1 MTAISGE
8 VNRPSRTDPAG
19 TQGQTP
25 IHGGRPSRL
34 RRYKRSLMALARV
47 LLIAVV
53 FLIWW
58 GAGAVHLL
66 NPLIFPSIGDTVH
79 QFATV
84 LGNGTLI
91 SNSLFTLETAA
102 IGFAIGMVSG
112 TVIGFF
118 VGLSSTWTGIL
129 APFITVLNVLPRIA
143 LAPLYV
149 LWFGI
154 GSASGIA
161 LVVSLVFFTALL
173 NTISGTRAVEPSH
186 MTIARLYG
194 AGRRDI
200 IQKVVL
206 PATVPWIITAGRLS
220 LAHALAGAIIAE
232 MFLGQQGLG
241 YLIAQGSGVFNMGVV
256 FAAIFASL
264 IIAVIAAWLG
274 DLLENHLLRWRV
286 SNIST

>member
-1 MTAISGE
+1 
-8 VNRPSRTDPAG
+8 
-19 TQGQTP
+19 
-25 IHGGRPSRL
+25 
-34 RRYKRSLMALARV
+34 MALARV
-47 LLIAVV
+47 LIIAAV

-58 GAGAVHLL
+58 AAGEVHLL
-66 NPLIFPSIGDTVH
+66 NPLIFPSLGDTVH
-79 QFATV
+79 QFDTV
-84 LGNGTLI
+84 FTNGTLI
-91 SNSLFTLETAA
+91 SASVFTLQAAA

-112 TVIGFF
+112 TLIGFF
-118 VGLSSTWTGIL
+118 VGLSSTLTRIF

-154 GSASGIA
+154 GTASGAA
-161 LVVSLVFFTALL
+161 LVISLVFFTALL

-186 MTIARLYG
+186 ITTARLYG
-194 AGRRDI
+194 AGRWDI

-206 PATVPWIITAGRLS
+206 PSTVPWIITAGRLS
-220 LAHALAGAIIAE
+220 LAHALAGAIVAE

-241 YLIAQGSGVFNMGVV
+241 FLIAQGSGVFNMGVV

-264 IIAVIAAWLG
+264 VMAAIVAWLG